1 MTVLAIDPGP
11 IESAFVCWDGEQ
23 IGGFGKVLNL
33 ALLNRLRDQ
42 VWGNAIPIVI
52 EMIASY
58 GMPVG
63 KEVFETCAWIGRYT
77 EAVEYNSQSP
87 VVRLSRGDV
96 KMHLC
101 HSMKAKD
108 SNIRQALIDRFGAPG
123 TKKSPGLTYGL
134 SGDTWAA
141 FALAVTWWDRHGAAA
156 GRVG

>member
-1 MTVLAIDPGP
+1 MTVLGIDPGP
-11 IESAFVCWDGEQ
+11 VESAWVLWDGAK
-23 IGGFGKVLNL
+23 IRAFGKHPNEDLMIYT
-33 ALLNRLRDQ
+33 
-42 VWGNAIPIVI
+42 NAGADSEHVVI

-58 GMPVG
+58 GMAVG
-63 KEVFETCAWIGRYT
+63 KEVFHTCIWIGRFIELYGDHGT
-77 EAVEYNSQSP
+77 SLMV
-87 VVRLSRGDV
+87 RGDV

-123 TKKSPGLTYGL
+123 TKKNPGLTYGL

-141 FALAVTWWDRHGAAA
+141 FALAVTWWDRHGAAL